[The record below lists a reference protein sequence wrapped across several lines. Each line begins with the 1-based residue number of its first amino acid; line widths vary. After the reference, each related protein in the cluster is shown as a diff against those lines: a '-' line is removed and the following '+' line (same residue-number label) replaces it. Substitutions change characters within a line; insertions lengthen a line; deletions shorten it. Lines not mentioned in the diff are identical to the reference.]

1 MALTAD
7 RNTPRLEGDFKSVGT
22 AAQLIY
28 AGALTARDS
37 SGYAAKGAAA
47 TGMHGIGR
55 AEERVDNSGGNAG
68 DLDIRVREGIFRW
81 ANSAST
87 DEITATAGE
96 FG

>member
-1 MALTAD
+1 
-7 RNTPRLEGDFKSVGT
+7 
-22 AAQLIY
+22 
-28 AGALTARDS
+28 
-37 SGYAAKGAAA
+37 
-47 TGMHGIGR
+47 MHGIGR

-96 FG
+96 SGEEFMRR